1 MLAPLGSPCPAA
13 LVISTPA
20 VCAAQARVL
29 GVSSLKK
36 TEARSHYQGGCSIC
50 SEACDVWDRGQLF
63 WNRRNTSEETLRNSK
78 HRSVCFKKPSQPTGK
93 TGKSQPTGKKPS
105 QPAGKL
111 KQRFASATLS
121 AASAACYAECGAF
134 CRSERAINHCKL
146 CRCAACAFCKAEGS
160 SNGTASQTT
169 LASPRPTQLV
179 AATGTRGS
187 AGADALAS
195 TNWAPSEPAALRAA
209 SARRKSLR
217 RPANGTLA
225 WRHVAMVQLAAR
237 CARAPATCRERD
249 LYEFGVY
256 TGRSMRAIVLA
267 LGAAHAPYRTFWG
280 FDSFQGLPDER
291 DDASSAAAAAPAAP
305 APYRTVV
312 QRQWHAGAYNA
323 ADAMSSHTFGEL
335 SSKIRSYILGADGA
349 RRGGGAAA
357 AVTAAVDV
365 QWVRGFYEA
374 SLTPALARRM
384 RPALYVDFD
393 CDLYSST
400 YHALDWLA
408 THGLLEAGT
417 ILGYDDWSTG
427 GAGGQQRAHAEL
439 TAKHYMLVRQ
449 LQPLDGHTVR
459 QPCFEVVSIGMLP
472 YYWALLKKRL
482 GWGPPGTGD
491 AAVAIKAARPATPRG
506 AGAPASAGE

>member
-1 MLAPLGSPCPAA
+1 MIALSLLWVLPPLA
-13 LVISTPA
+13 V
-20 VCAAQARVL
+20 
-29 GVSSLKK
+29 
-36 TEARSHYQGGCSIC
+36 E
-50 SEACDVWDRGQLF
+50 F
-63 WNRRNTSEETLRNSK
+63 
-78 HRSVCFKKPSQPTGK
+78 
-93 TGKSQPTGKKPS
+93 
-105 QPAGKL
+105 
-111 KQRFASATLS
+111 
-121 AASAACYAECGAF
+121 
-134 CRSERAINHCKL
+134 
-146 CRCAACAFCKAEGS
+146 
-160 SNGTASQTT
+160 
-169 LASPRPTQLV
+169 LASRRRVHLRRVQRLV
-179 AATGTRGS
+179 AAINKGGVYGE
-187 AGADALAS
+187 GADAL
-195 TNWAPSEPAALRAA
+195 W
-209 SARRKSLR
+209 
-217 RPANGTLA
+217 
-225 WRHVAMVQLAAR
+225 
-237 CARAPATCRERD
+237 
-249 LYEFGVY
+249 
-256 TGRSMRAIVLA
+256 RSMYSRVWESHRLELGSCHEHAIGWLDIFTNVSAPL
-267 LGAAHAPYRTFWG
+267 LGG
-280 FDSFQGLPDER
+280 V
-291 DDASSAAAAAPAAP
+291 AAAAAPAAA

-459 QPCFEVVSIGMLP
+459 QPCFEIVSIGMLP